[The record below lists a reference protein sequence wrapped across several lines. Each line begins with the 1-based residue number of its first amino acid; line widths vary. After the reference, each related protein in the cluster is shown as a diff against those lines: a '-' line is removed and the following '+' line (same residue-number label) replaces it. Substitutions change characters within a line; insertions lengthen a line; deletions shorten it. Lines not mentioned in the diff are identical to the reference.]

1 MSIIEELRAIVRN
14 IFKGEIIMEDKI
26 NNDKIHDEIIEDIED
41 IVEEVVEKEDNNNSG
56 DAPRGR
62 CRRN

>member
-1 MSIIEELRAIVRN
+1 MIHWIKK
-14 IFKGEIIMEDKI
+14 IFKGEITMEDKI
-26 NNDKIHDEIIEDIED
+26 NNEEIHDEIIED

>member
-1 MSIIEELRAIVRN
+1 
-14 IFKGEIIMEDKI
+14 MEDKI